1 MGIDQKVQRCEN
13 NVFFPVWPKNG
24 GIARAE
30 AGKVC
35 WGCVVAGSVL
45 GFGVCISVGSQWGAT
60 GGFFVG
66 LK

>member
-1 MGIDQKVQRCEN
+1 MCFFQFGQR
-13 NVFFPVWPKNG
+13 KNG

-35 WGCVVAGSVL
+35 WGCVVDGFVL
-45 GFGVCISVGSQWGAT
+45 GFGVCISVGSQRGAT